1 DREWYLPAV
10 RFRQLLVAMVDEL
23 IDDPPPAGA
32 SFLLDGQTV
41 VMDDYLAVRP
51 ERAPE
56 LHALVRSGALE
67 VGPWFA
73 QADELIPAGESL
85 VRNLLA
91 GRRAMN
97 AIGAVAPP
105 VLYCPDTFGH
115 PA

>member
-1 DREWYLPAV
+1 
-10 RFRQLLVAMVDEL
+10 MVDEL
-23 IDDPPPAGA
+23 IDSPPPAGA

-51 ERAPE
+51 ERAAQ
-56 LHALVRSGALE
+56 LYALVKSGALE

-73 QADELIPAGESL
+73 QADELIPGGEAL

-91 GRRAMN
+91 GRRALH
-97 AIGAVAPP
+97 AIGASAPP

-115 PA
+115 PAALPILARGFGCTS